1 MEALRSKSLCFS
13 SECITNKAFYEYSD
27 DAWLLRTNNA
37 TVKLRVQETVRLV
50 KLCLSSMDFNEE
62 RHKHE
67 AVMKEDS
74 ERKAAPPTTDE
85 FTVRLTEEQVKEGRI
100 LEEKLRR

>member
-1 MEALRSKSLCFS
+1 M
-13 SECITNKAFYEYSD
+13 TDKACCESSD
-27 DAWLLRTNNA
+27 DAWLLRTNNE
-37 TVKLRVQETVRLV
+37 TVKVRVNETVRLV

-67 AVMKEDS
+67 AVMKEYP

-85 FTVRLTEEQVKEGRI
+85 FTVRLTEEQVREGRI